1 MTEDEKHAGNPYSH
15 EWFNLLKMTS
25 GGDLYF
31 VAIVPPSAI
40 KEEVLEMKLEL
51 KKKFAL
57 THALK
62 LPGHITLV
70 PPVRLKK
77 EQKKLFLNG
86 LEQVAQKHSQFPVEL
101 DNFGHFGKRVVFIK
115 VVDNLTLQ
123 LLYRDLLEKPVD
135 YLPQDMS
142 RSFHPHVTLASR
154 DLTSKKFPEV
164 WEEFKNRKYH
174 NSFPAAALT
183 LFRHN
188 GKSWDIF
195 DNFSLNQKDAL

>member
-1 MTEDEKHAGNPYSH
+1 MTEDEKTGENLYLH
-15 EWFNLLKMTS
+15 EWSNILKMTS

-31 VAIVPPSAI
+31 VAIVPPSEI
-40 KEEVLEMKLEL
+40 KEEVLEMKLGL
-51 KKKFAL
+51 KEKFRL

-70 PPVRLKK
+70 PPVRLKM
-77 EQKKLFLNG
+77 EQKKLFLHG
-86 LEQVAQKHSQFPVEL
+86 LEKVVQKHSRFHVEL
-101 DNFGHFGKRVVFIK
+101 ENFGHFRKRVVFIK
-115 VVDNLTLQ
+115 VVDNIPLQ
-123 LLYRDLLEKPVD
+123 LLYRDLLENLAE

-154 DLTSKKFPEV
+154 DLTSRKFPEV
-164 WEEFKNRKYH
+164 WEELKNRKYH
-174 NSFPAAALT
+174 NSFQAAALT

-195 DNFSLNQKDAL
+195 YDFSLDQNDAL